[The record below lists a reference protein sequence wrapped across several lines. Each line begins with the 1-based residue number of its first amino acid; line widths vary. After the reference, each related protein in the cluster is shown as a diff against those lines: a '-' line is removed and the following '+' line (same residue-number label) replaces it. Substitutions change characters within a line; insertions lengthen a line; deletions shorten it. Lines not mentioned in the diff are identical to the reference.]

1 MITGY
6 ALRDFLK
13 WLNDSEQKNQDYVS
27 VNKFGT
33 TSIPFEI
40 LRKEFQET
48 LIINWFDSVGI
59 YIEISGVKYQ
69 SEYPDFTYNIQE
81 DGTLNGFTSEIFI
94 SRKEALETAIKK
106 ANEIYNQR

>member
-40 LRKEFQET
+40 YLH
-48 LIINWFDSVGI
+48 
-59 YIEISGVKYQ
+59 
-69 SEYPDFTYNIQE
+69 
-81 DGTLNGFTSEIFI
+81 
-94 SRKEALETAIKK
+94 
-106 ANEIYNQR
+106 